1 MPRRIKKHLVNTRRR
16 KHHGGGKKKGEKTLK
31 KFGGNGNTRQRKHYG
46 GSKKRRTTKRKV
58 GGRSCSSLVNNKQGG
73 RYTHDNHGPVVVNSV
88 VVKEGDVFDVENFA
102 KSVLPPPAEEDWK
115 PAMGVIVPADADAA
129 RAEAARAEASRIKAA
144 AEASQF
150 KAAAEEA
157 AHVGEGG
164 PVVVGVVVV
173 DNYDILIKDLISL
186 NEEGNQIEHIY
197 KKYLA
202 PIKNSLPWNKANTYK
217 SWTNTQLFWDF
228 IKQEIINYGKNGN
241 KSLRNFVEECL
252 YRWNWKQ
259 KNCKN
264 RVIYQKYRGSW
275 ADKWLAFDYEAVIMN
290 VLGGVP
296 VEEDDYQ
303 SSSELPDYV
312 ENAPSHL
319 RERWERQTPEDSK
332 ERRTEANRPKF
343 HDKADVKIDQSEW
356 RDNYVRVIPKYNVER
371 GYLYHV
377 KYTPIPNLVNPDY
390 DKANVVPFN
399 DSRMKLAEY
408 RLWLIFKACFEEY
421 HKNPGKLSWTRRK
434 RLKKLFDDAPAASAA
449 RETEAA
455 AERARDSAES
465 E

>member
-16 KHHGGGKKKGEKTLK
+16 KHHGGGKKKGGKTLK

-73 RYTHDNHGPVVVNSV
+73 KSSTYDNHGPVVDSV
-88 VVKEGDVFDVENFA
+88 VATKEDVA
-102 KSVLPPPAEEDWK
+102 KFREVVPV
-115 PAMGVIVPADADAA
+115 MGVIVPADADAARADADAARADAA

-164 PVVVGVVVV
+164 PVMGVVV

-228 IKQEIINYGKNGN
+228 IKQEIINYGENGN

-259 KNCKN
+259 QNCKN

-275 ADKWLAFDYEAVIMN
+275 ADKWLAFDYEAVIMD
-290 VLGGVP
+290 VLGGVS
-296 VEEDDYQ
+296 VEEDVYQ
-303 SSSELPDYV
+303 SSSKLPDYV

-343 HDKADVKIDQSEW
+343 HDEADFKINQPEW
-356 RDNYVRVIPKYNVER
+356 RYNYVRVIPKYNVER
-371 GYLYHV
+371 GYLYNV
-377 KYTPIPNLVNPDY
+377 KETESAYIVNPDE
-390 DKANVVPFN
+390 DKANKVPF
-399 DSRMKLAEY
+399 DDPRMKLAEY

-421 HKNPGKLSWTRRK
+421 HNTEGRLSWTRQK
-434 RLKKLFDDAPAASAA
+434 RLKKLFKEAEANAEKKREHEEAKEGASL
-449 RETEAA
+449 
-455 AERARDSAES
+455 
-465 E
+465 

>member
-16 KHHGGGKKKGEKTLK
+16 KHHGGGKKKGGKTLK
-31 KFGGNGNTRQRKHYG
+31 KFGGNGNTRQRKHYR
-46 GSKKRRTTKRKV
+46 GSKKWRTAKRKF

-73 RYTHDNHGPVVVNSV
+73 RYTHDSHGPVVVNSV
-88 VVKEGDVFDVENFA
+88 VVKEGDVFDVENFE
-102 KSVLPPPAEEDWK
+102 KSVLPPPVEEDWK
-115 PAMGVIVPADADAA
+115 PAMGVIVPADAD
-129 RAEAARAEASRIKAA
+129 AARAEASRIKAA

-164 PVVVGVVVV
+164 PVVGVVV

-228 IKQEIINYGKNGN
+228 IKQEIINYGENGN

-259 KNCKN
+259 QNCKN

-275 ADKWLAFDYEAVIMN
+275 ADKWLAFDYEAVIMD
-290 VLGGVP
+290 VLGGVS
-296 VEEDDYQ
+296 VEEDVYQ
-303 SSSELPDYV
+303 SSSKLPDYV
-312 ENAPSHL
+312 ENAPSNL

-343 HDKADVKIDQSEW
+343 HDEADFKINQPEW
-356 RDNYVRVIPKYNVER
+356 RYNYVRVIPKYNVER

-377 KYTPIPNLVNPDY
+377 KDTPISNLVNPDE
-390 DKANVVPFN
+390 DRANEVPF
-399 DSRMKLAEY
+399 DDPHMKLAEY
-408 RLWLIFKACFEEY
+408 RLWIIFKACFEEY
-421 HKNPGKLSWTRRK
+421 GKAEKRSSIFRR
-434 RLKKLFDDAPAASAA
+434 RSTILKELFDDAAVASAA
-449 RETEAA
+449 HETEAA
-455 AERARDSAES
+455 AEQA
-465 E
+465 

>member
-73 RYTHDNHGPVVVNSV
+73 KSSTYDNHGPVVDSV
-88 VVKEGDVFDVENFA
+88 VATKEDVA
-102 KSVLPPPAEEDWK
+102 KFREVVPV
-115 PAMGVIVPADADAA
+115 MGVIVPADADAA
-129 RAEAARAEASRIKAA
+129 RAEASR
-144 AEASQF
+144 F
-150 KAAAEEA
+150 RAAAEEA

-164 PVVVGVVVV
+164 PVMGVVV

-259 KNCKN
+259 QNCKN

-275 ADKWLAFDYEAVIMN
+275 ADKWLAFDYEAVIMD
-290 VLGGVP
+290 VLGGVS
-296 VEEDDYQ
+296 VEEDVYQ
-303 SSSELPDYV
+303 SSSKLPDYV

-343 HDKADVKIDQSEW
+343 HDEADFKINQPEW
-356 RDNYVRVIPKYNVER
+356 RYNYVRVIPKYNVER

-377 KYTPIPNLVNPDY
+377 KDTPIPNLVNPDY

-399 DSRMKLAEY
+399 DSRMKFAEY

-421 HKNPGKLSWTRRK
+421 HKNPGRLSWTRRK
-434 RLKKLFDDAPAASAA
+434 RLKKLFDDAPAAEAA

>member
-16 KHHGGGKKKGEKTLK
+16 KHHGGGKKKGGKTLK
-31 KFGGNGNTRQRKHYG
+31 KFGGNGNTRQRKHYR
-46 GSKKRRTTKRKV
+46 GSKKWRTAKRKF

-73 RYTHDNHGPVVVNSV
+73 KSSTYDNHGPVVDSV
-88 VVKEGDVFDVENFA
+88 VATKEDVA
-102 KSVLPPPAEEDWK
+102 KFREVVPV
-115 PAMGVIVPADADAA
+115 MGVIVPADADAA
-129 RAEAARAEASRIKAA
+129 RAEASR
-144 AEASQF
+144 F
-150 KAAAEEA
+150 RAAAEEA
-157 AHVGEGG
+157 ANVGEGG

-173 DNYDILIKDLISL
+173 DNYDILIKNLISS
-186 NEEGNQIEHIY
+186 NEEGNQIEQIY
-197 KKYLA
+197 EKYLA
-202 PIKNSLPWNKANTYK
+202 PIKNSLPWNKANTSK

-259 KNCKN
+259 QNCKN

-303 SSSELPDYV
+303 PSSKLPEEDDKADDMEDV
-312 ENAPSHL
+312 PSHL

-332 ERRTEANRPKF
+332 WRRTEANRPKF
-343 HDKADVKIDQSEW
+343 HDEADFNINQPEW

-377 KYTPIPNLVNPDY
+377 KDTPIPNLVNPDY

-421 HKNPGKLSWTRRK
+421 HKNPGRLSWTRRK